1 MKKTNLFLCIFIIF
15 CSSTIYSQSEIGSF
29 LGVKLGQSYSEV
41 KSVIQN
47 SYSPNSI
54 TGTEYRTPNIEYSDS
69 TIQILF
75 CKVKFL
81 NHEWPNVKFTFK
93 DNKLVEGYFY
103 DFETHD
109 QRPTETTENNY
120 ITQVYNNYFNEVVSS
135 LTLKYS
141 KPAITNPF
149 NYIWIDSNRNSI
161 TFRIEFE
168 NEHWHHPADNHIEI
182 INKARISI
190 IYKSSTSLDNY

>member
-1 MKKTNLFLCIFIIF
+1 M
-15 CSSTIYSQSEIGSF
+15 
-29 LGVKLGQSYSEV
+29 
-41 KSVIQN
+41 SVIQN

-54 TGTEYRTPNIEYSDS
+54 TETEGGWTPHIEYSDS
-69 TIQILF
+69 TIAIMF

-81 NHEWPNVKFTFK
+81 NHEWPNVTFTFK
-93 DNKLVEGYFY
+93 DNKLVEGYFW

-120 ITQVYNNYFNEVVSS
+120 ITQVYNNYFNEVVSI

-149 NYIWIDSNRNSI
+149 Y
-161 TFRIEFE
+161 
-168 NEHWHHPADNHIEI
+168 
-182 INKARISI
+182 
-190 IYKSSTSLDNY
+190 